1 MPFMRR
7 FAEKRSASG
16 KTNITCMVVACDQI
30 KWHTCHARRRS
41 IGILEDNN
49 SFPSSASSST
59 PLDLGRALERRTFGA
74 IPAVPAPISANSFGR
89 SPTHACR
96 PAMITQAS
104 RMVCLVTATMLLL
117 VHSSL
122 DFWFPRP
129 HGQAASVADCRA
141 CFFGIARCQR
151 RANVR

>member
-1 MPFMRR
+1 MPFLRR

-41 IGILEDNN
+41 IGILEDNI

-96 PAMITQAS
+96 PAMITQAGSPWFVWS
-104 RMVCLVTATMLLL
+104 RPPCCSSCTALWTCG
-117 VHSSL
+117 S
-122 DFWFPRP
+122 
-129 HGQAASVADCRA
+129 HGRTGRQQAWQIAVRAFVA
-141 CFFGIARCQR
+141 
-151 RANVR
+151 